1 MSAQDVST
9 TLLSLAANV
18 RRRRLALSLTKEQF
32 AERARL
38 DLRFFRFVEQG
49 VKDISISSVVR
60 LAAGLE
66 CRPHEL
72 LLAAEPLER
81 KPGRPR
87 RSPRATPPRRVRPPR
102 RAKG

>member
-1 MSAQDVST
+1 MSTPDVST

-18 RRRRLALSLTKEQF
+18 RRRRLALGLTQEQF

-49 VKDISISSVVR
+49 VKDISISSLVR
-60 LAAGLE
+60 LAAGLG
-66 CRPHEL
+66 CRPHDL

-87 RSPRATPPRRVRPPR
+87 RLPRASPPRRVGRPL
-102 RAKG
+102 RANR